1 MSQMRP
7 GTLVIWLHLF
17 NARWSEYFVISSDM
31 IFLDDLT
38 NALLWIFLIYFLS
51 HSMSADPQWAISDW
65 VSQDDE
71 ESVLEAILQQSA
83 QEFYSSKE

>member
-1 MSQMRP
+1 MSLAQ
-7 GTLVIWLHLF
+7 GKIDYK
-17 NARWSEYFVISSDM
+17 SENFAKNKLIES
-31 IFLDDLT
+31 
-38 NALLWIFLIYFLS
+38 LLWKFFDLSFLS

>member
-1 MSQMRP
+1 MK
-7 GTLVIWLHLF
+7 I
-17 NARWSEYFVISSDM
+17 
-31 IFLDDLT
+31 
-38 NALLWIFLIYFLS
+38 LIYLFLS
-51 HSMSADPQWAISDW
+51 HSMSVDPQWAISDW